1 MTTFKKPFVLCVL
14 DGWGLEDASEY
25 NSISRAQTPT
35 YDRLLA
41 THPWCALEASGPAV
55 GLPEGQ
61 MGNSEVGHLTLG
73 AGRVLLQD
81 LERFNEAFESKDFE
95 QQDAFKELVSK
106 LQASGGNCHLMGL
119 LSPGGIHSHMDH
131 IIALAKSL
139 NDKGIPVL
147 LHAFLDGRD
156 TAPQSA
162 KEYITTLQAEISGTN
177 IKIASITGR
186 FYAMDRDQ
194 RWERIQTAY
203 QAIVEAK
210 STHQFLD
217 PLEAVD
223 HFYAS
228 DITDEFIPA
237 CTAEEYPGAKDGDA
251 LVMVNFRADR
261 ARQILHALVDL
272 EFTAF
277 PRQYLPKWAA
287 QTGLTTYSEALSP
300 LLSTLYPK
308 TGATETLGEILS
320 KHGLHQLRIA
330 ETEKYAHV
338 TFFFNGGVDK
348 IFVNEDRI
356 LVPSPKV
363 RTYDLEPKMSADK
376 LTDHLVKA
384 IDAGAHDFI
393 LINYAN
399 PDMVGHTGDLS
410 ASIQAIEVI
419 DACLERVSNAIRQV
433 NGTLLITAD
442 HGNAECMLNT
452 QTLKPH
458 TAHTTNQVPLILI
471 SDETSF
477 KLQDGSIADVA
488 PTILKCMNI
497 LKPTIMTGENLIK

>member
-1 MTTFKKPFVLCVL
+1 MTSFKKPFVLCVL

-35 YDRLLA
+35 YDHLLA
-41 THPWCALEASGPAV
+41 TYPWSALEASGPAV

-81 LERFNEAFESKDFE
+81 LERFNEAFELKDFE
-95 QQDAFKELVSK
+95 RQDAFKELISK
-106 LQASGGNCHLMGL
+106 LQSSGGNCQLMGL
-119 LSPGGIHSHMDH
+119 LSPGGVHSHMHH
-131 IIALAKSL
+131 IITLAKSL
-139 NDKGIPVL
+139 DNKGIPVL
-147 LHAFLDGRD
+147 IHAFLDGRD

-162 KEYITTLQAEISGTN
+162 KEYIATLQAEISGTN

-194 RWERIQTAY
+194 RWERTQTAY
-203 QAIVEAK
+203 QAIANAK
-210 STHQFLD
+210 STYQFSD

-223 HFYAS
+223 HFYATG
-228 DITDEFIPA
+228 ITDEFIPA
-237 CTAEEYPGAKDGDA
+237 CTAEGYLGANDNDA

-261 ARQILHALVDL
+261 ARQILHALVDP

-277 PRQYLPKWAA
+277 PRTSMPRWTA

-320 KHGLHQLRIA
+320 KQDLHQLRIA

-348 IFVNEDRI
+348 VFPNEDRI

-363 RTYDLEPKMSADK
+363 RTYDLEPEMSAEK
-376 LTDHLVKA
+376 LTEHLITA
-384 IDAGAHDFI
+384 ITAGAHDFI

-399 PDMVGHTGDLS
+399 PDMVGHTGDLT
-410 ASIQAIEVI
+410 ASIQAIEAI
-419 DACLERVSNAIRQV
+419 DSCLERISNTIKQV
-433 NGTLLITAD
+433 GGILLITAD

-452 QTLKPH
+452 QTLEPH
-458 TAHTTNQVPLILI
+458 TAHTTNKVPLILV
-471 SDETSF
+471 SDDTSF

-488 PTILKCMNI
+488 PTILTCMNI
-497 LKPTIMTGENLIK
+497 SKPAIMTGKNLIK